1 MKRLL
6 ATALAATLALGSLA
20 APALAGGHGHGNG
33 HDRGNGN
40 RSSSHARSQHQ
51 HSTSASGT
59 QYGYGT
65 APYGYGNAPNN
76 YGNTGNQGP
85 HGCINPAGHVRGW
98 CKQNTTNGV
107 YNNGA
112 NNNGNYNGYPNGN
125 GGQANQQVSGIV
137 TAVSGNRIT
146 ILMGLRSLNIDT
158 SQAYRN
164 GGATNV
170 GIGSTVTAY
179 GYYGNN
185 NTFYATQIN

>member
-20 APALAGGHGHGNG
+20 APALADGHGHGNAHGNHG
-33 HDRGNGN
+33 H
-40 RSSSHARSQHQ
+40 RSSSPDRSQRQ
-51 HSTSASGT
+51 RNTVYNSG
-59 QYGYGT
+59 
-65 APYGYGNAPNN
+65 N
-76 YGNTGNQGP
+76 YGKPYNTNGNNGDEDNDDQGGP
-85 HGCINPAGHVRGW
+85 HGCINPAGHMRGW
-98 CKQNTTNGV
+98 CKNNANGV
-107 YNNGA
+107 YNG
-112 NNNGNYNGYPNGN
+112 NGNYNGYPNGN
-125 GGQANQQVSGIV
+125 GGNANQQVSGIV

-164 GGATNV
+164 GGANNV

-185 NTFYATQIN
+185 NTFYATQIT